1 MESLSQIENSPVD
14 YELYYHEHYKN
25 VRRNISNAG
34 RDYGQKRIALVLAAK
49 RAEMETKPVIEHEP
63 VVALSNAITPP
74 NSTLL
79 WLNEELKIPRCS
91 AAGIVDYV
99 CKKHGVSKL
108 DLVSVRRT
116 MDLILP
122 RQEIMFKLRHH
133 TVLTLPQIGR
143 LLGDRDHTTVLHGIR
158 KFQIR
163 LDNND
168 SKLIPDPAHWIDGL
182 QMHRVF
188 LGKGDGI

>member
-1 MESLSQIENSPVD
+1 MNIQIKIESDAID
-14 YELYYHEHYKN
+14 YAGMYHKQHKMLQHKFNLAAETFNGHQAEL
-25 VRRNISNAG
+25 I
-34 RDYGQKRIALVLAAK
+34 RIAHVK
-49 RAEMETKPVIEHEP
+49 EMEPVSEPENKRKPVIEVIRNP
-63 VVALSNAITPP
+63 V
-74 NSTLL
+74 

-91 AAGIVDYV
+91 AVGIVDYV
-99 CKKHGVSKL
+99 CHKYGVSKI

-133 TVLTLPQIGR
+133 TVLSLPQIGR

-168 SKLIPDPAHWIDGL
+168 PKLISDPAHWIDGL

-188 LGKGDGI
+188 LGQGDGI

>member
-1 MESLSQIENSPVD
+1 MNIQVKIEKDAIDYKSLYHAQYKMVRERFKIAAQNHEKKDVCRFLISTIAENEVELEPDPEPIIE
-14 YELYYHEHYKN
+14 
-25 VRRNISNAG
+25 AG
-34 RDYGQKRIALVLAAK
+34 PIA
-49 RAEMETKPVIEHEP
+49 PIG
-63 VVALSNAITPP
+63 
-74 NSTLL
+74 STLL

-91 AAGIVDYV
+91 AVGIVDYV
-99 CKKHGVSKL
+99 CHKYGVSKI

-133 TVLTLPQIGR
+133 TVLSLPQIGR

-168 SKLIPDPAHWIDGL
+168 PKLIPDPAHWIDGL

-188 LGKGDGI
+188 VGQGDGI